1 MSPDQTAPA
10 TARIIAAV
18 ASVEGPLAPK
28 KKLVIEAAL
37 TCFAEM
43 GFAATSTRLIATRAG
58 VAEATIFRHF
68 ETKKALLM
76 RIATPVV
83 QHLLAPAAEAEA
95 VKLAAAEGG
104 DLRSFMKGLMV
115 SRLRFADEFGPF
127 VQIML
132 QELPVNPDLR
142 DMMHSQIDR
151 ESGGLFNIISQAFQR
166 FQTQGQL
173 RDIPAERLA
182 RWGISLLVGYYVNRT
197 MIAPGVWDDD
207 AETEAMLD
215 MMLGGIGR

>member
-1 MSPDQTAPA
+1 MKTPSIAPA
-10 TARIIAAV
+10 TKRIIAAV
-18 ASVEGPLAPK
+18 AQAEGPLAPK

-37 TCFAEM
+37 VCFAEV
-43 GFAATSTRLIATRAG
+43 GFAATSTRMIASRAG

-83 QHLLAPAAEAEA
+83 KQLLAPAAEAEA
-95 VKLAAAEGG
+95 VALAAESG
-104 DLRSFMKGLMV
+104 DLRSFMKGLMI
-115 SRLRFADEFGPF
+115 SRLRFADDYGPY

-142 DMMHSQIDR
+142 NMIHGQINQGG
-151 ESGGLFNIISQAFQR
+151 GGLFGIIAQAFER
-166 FQTQGQL
+166 FQQRGQL
-173 RDIPAERLA
+173 RDIPPERLA

-197 MIAPGVWDDD
+197 MIAPGGWDDD
-207 AETEAMLD
+207 AEIEAMLD